1 MRLIDLYYEAFK
13 AFRKYTQDDLTSQ
26 KLRHIIAQTNP
37 QKDNLNAI
45 KYSVDIELDW
55 IENIEEGLIYV
66 EKAIRE
72 DRQFIRTEGEVVQ
85 IEKVKRVSKAS
96 VEHLSRHSDL
106 ITRAPADGNP
116 ENIIPDKLYIVEKL
130 SDYLVYEN
138 RFLYMLL
145 CYLKDFIQLRLDK
158 IRDKTTTYESDM
170 TIDKDI
176 KANQRRVMYQ
186 LNYQEVSKNDPFLI
200 DAYKEMPMV
209 NRLETIYAMVVSFL
223 STPLMKEVSKA
234 PMIKPPVVK
243 TNVLRMNPNFRA
255 ALKLYDYITS
265 YNKDGYSFNEIRKT
279 FNPFPQMMADQVADL
294 IEIKSVI
301 AYITG
306 NELEES
312 LQLKLEEKIEAQR
325 EIDNQKII
333 DEIKRLKKRI
343 VEMNEDP
350 AEYILKL
357 EKRNISLEKDH
368 VNLSIEKDKYQTLLS
383 LNESLEKEKIT
394 WIQALDDLKKTL
406 EEKNIE
412 IDELNQKYYDDMTL
426 AEEIHT
432 SEMVELKTQH
442 QSQINTLQTQ
452 HQAEIQSIHEAHLNL
467 VESLKKTHEEIQQQ
481 QILNHEKQIEL
492 IRSQFND
499 ERMKLIEEH
508 DNVVLKLNEKHTQEI
523 QHHEHIQ
530 TTLREEIQSLKSTIQ
545 SMNKDF
551 LETANTYELNIDELE
566 RKLKRMEDEKH
577 YVSAQFLAFK
587 AKEGLL
593 SDSDDYTSKER
604 FKQLELEMVAYK
616 KLFKEQWKQTK
627 QKIRDTV
634 KKENPVIPDKSIK
647 QEDSNKEENSNNE
660 AE

>member
-45 KYSVDIELDW
+45 KYSVAIELDW

-145 CYLKDFIQLRLDK
+145 CYLKDFIQMRLDK

-176 KANQRRVMYQ
+176 KANQRRVKYQ

-200 DAYKEMPMV
+200 DAYKDMPMV

-223 STPLMKEVSKA
+223 ATPLMKEVSKA

-279 FNPFPQMMADQVADL
+279 FNPFPQMMADQIADL

-301 AYITG
+301 AYISG
-306 NELEES
+306 NDLEES
-312 LQLKLEEKIEAQR
+312 LLQRLEDKIEAQK
-325 EIDNQKII
+325 EIDNQKAI

-343 VEMNEDP
+343 IEMNEDP

-368 VNLSIEKDKYQTLLS
+368 VNLGIEKEKNQTLQS
-383 LNESLEKEKIT
+383 LNEALEKEKVT

-432 SEMVELKTQH
+432 AEMVELKTQH

-452 HQAEIQSIHEAHLNL
+452 HQAEIQSINDAHLNL
-467 VESLKKTHEEIQQQ
+467 IESLKKTHEEIQQQ

-499 ERMKLIEEH
+499 ERAKLTEEH
-508 DNVVLKLNEKHTQEI
+508 DNVVLKLNEKHTQEN

-530 TTLREEIQSLKSTIQ
+530 TTLNAEIQSLKSTIQ

-604 FKQLELEMVAYK
+604 FKQLELEMAAYK

-634 KKENPVIPDKSIK
+634 KKENPVIPDKLNK
-647 QEDSNKEENSNNE
+647 PEDSNQEENSNNE

>member
-13 AFRKYTQDDLTSQ
+13 AFRKYTQEDTTSQ

-37 QKDNLNAI
+37 NKDTLNSTKFTVEI
-45 KYSVDIELDW
+45 DLDW

-145 CYLKDFIQLRLDK
+145 SYLKDFIQMRLDK

-170 TIDKDI
+170 TLDKDI
-176 KANQRRVMYQ
+176 KANQRRLKYQ
-186 LNYQEVSKNDPFLI
+186 MSFQEISKNDPFLI

-265 YNKDGYSFNEIRKT
+265 YNKDGYVFHEIKHT

-294 IEIKSVI
+294 IELKSVI
-301 AYITG
+301 AYITA
-306 NELEES
+306 NDLEED
-312 LQLKLEEKIEAQR
+312 LLKKLEEKIEAQK
-325 EIDNQKII
+325 EIENRKII

-343 VEMNEDP
+343 IEMNEDP

-368 VNLSIEKDKYQTLLS
+368 VNLAIEQEKNRVLQS
-383 LNESLEKEKIT
+383 QNEALEKEKIT
-394 WIQALDDLKKTL
+394 WIQALEDLQKVI
-406 EEKNIE
+406 EAKNTE
-412 IDELNQKYYDDMTL
+412 IDVLNQKYYDDMTL

-432 SEMVELKTQH
+432 SEMSELKSNHQQEIQTLHTQY
-442 QSQINTLQTQ
+442 
-452 HQAEIQSIHEAHLNL
+452 QAEIQSLKESHLAMIDSLNQAHNESQKQLMMSHEQHIKAIHEQFDLEKEQLIETHQTEIIELNQKHAQEL
-467 VESLKKTHEEIQQQ
+467 INHEQTQLSLTAEIQ
-481 QILNHEKQIEL
+481 
-492 IRSQFND
+492 
-499 ERMKLIEEH
+499 
-508 DNVVLKLNEKHTQEI
+508 
-523 QHHEHIQ
+523 
-530 TTLREEIQSLKSTIQ
+530 TLQSTIQ
-545 SMNKDF
+545 SMNQAF
-551 LETANTYELNIDELE
+551 LESSNEYEITIDQLE
-566 RKLKRMEDEKH
+566 KNLKRMADEKH

-593 SDSDDYTSKER
+593 TEADDYTSKER
-604 FKQLELEMVAYK
+604 FKQLELEMTAYK
-616 KLFKEQWKQTK
+616 KLFKEQWKMTK
-627 QKIRDTV
+627 QKIRDSV
-634 KKENPVIPDKSIK
+634 KKENPILPEKDSK
-647 QEDSNKEENSNNE
+647 QSDSNDESK
-660 AE
+660 